1 MVKFKP
7 AVVSPSS
14 LAAVEQCPR
23 YRPGGEDTQASL
35 DGTMF
40 HEYMETIVGL
50 PREQWDEFTEKQ
62 EMSNDMK
69 WLVRGAVET
78 LKSLLLEKL
87 DPVPDYRIKF
97 KRGHQPFLKTKR
109 LKPGLYTECE
119 VELGNGRHGFLD
131 LMIVPPEGPVTIID
145 WKSSRLEHDY
155 TLQLGRYAVA
165 VNDLCPRHDQF
176 ICCVVAPRLGEE
188 AQLRLPVGD
197 VELDKL
203 RKRIEVIERRA
214 DWSSNDDS
222 IPGCPS
228 DACQYCRY
236 NGRCKYQS
244 QVMVGVVGEVVAKP
258 TSVCPVEDESTAKA
272 VDAYRA
278 LATGPFAGVRLTL
291 TPQTDAE
298 RGFRRAALKA
308 VADIFD
314 AVKKDDAKWV
324 EEHPGQTEVPGFKIS
339 VTRGRTSLDK
349 SRQDEFRAA
358 VVASY
363 GLTDQEVLRCSAIDV
378 GMLTDYLVD
387 VRGAGKPAAVEK
399 DVKRIMEPFTVS
411 GAPTVRWTA
420 SKTTGAPKALGLTGE
435 L

>member
-1 MVKFKP
+1 MAYKP
-7 AVVSPSS
+7 AIVSPSS

-23 YRPGGEDTQASL
+23 FRPSGEDTQASL

-40 HEYMETIVGL
+40 HEYMEKIVGL
-50 PREQWDEFTEKQ
+50 PREQWDEFVEKA
-62 EMSNDMK
+62 EISNDLK
-69 WLVRGAVET
+69 WLLRGAVET
-78 LKSLLLEKL
+78 LKSLLLERL
-87 DPVPDYRIKF
+87 ETVPDYRIKF
-97 KRGHQPFLKTKR
+97 KKGGQQFLKTKR

-119 VELGNGRHGFLD
+119 VELGGGRHGYID
-131 LMIVPPEGPVTIID
+131 LMIVPGDGPVYIVD
-145 WKSSRLEHDY
+145 WKSSRVSHDY
-155 TLQLGRYAVA
+155 ELQLARYAMA
-165 VNDLCPRHDQF
+165 VNTLCPQHDAF

-188 AQLRLPVGD
+188 DQLRLTVGPE
-197 VELDKL
+197 ELAKY
-203 RKRIEVIERRA
+203 RERVKAIEERA
-214 DWSSNDDS
+214 DRSANDDS

-228 DACQYCRY
+228 DACTWCHW
-236 NGRCKYQS
+236 NGCCKYQG
-244 QVMVGVVGEVVAKP
+244 QVMQGVVGEVAAKP
-258 TSVCPVEDESTAKA
+258 TSSEDPAVAKA

-278 LATGPFAGVRLTL
+278 LASGVFSGVRLTL
-291 TPQTDAE
+291 TPATDAE

-339 VTRGRTSLDK
+339 VARGRTSLDK

-387 VRGAGKPAAVEK
+387 VRGAGKPTAVEK

-411 GAPTVRWTA
+411 GTPTVRWTA
-420 SKTTGAPKALGLTGE
+420 SKTAGATRAAQIGE